1 MRIFLRNFLTFWI
14 ATVIII
20 VITGMVI
27 SRSRN
32 RIKGPQQPL
41 LLPELRACV
50 QADIRDLERG
60 SLEHAAKTPGATQ
73 CGIIFIEDKSRPG
86 RFGDAASEDIRSL
99 VNGVT
104 PQAPVNLQLIPG
116 KTLVAFDVL
125 GNNAELVAV
134 AVLPVEPVGPPPF
147 LWWQLV
153 VAVIVSTFSCL
164 ALTRHFVNPIRKL
177 QRVTDSFGRGNL
189 DERPDASLLNRKD
202 ELGDLS
208 KTIAEMSDRISTL
221 MTFQKRFLVQ
231 VSHELGSPL
240 TRLKIALALA
250 CRKVTPALLPELDQ
264 IQRESS
270 ELNSMIQQLLKLG
283 RLESG
288 LEEEDQETYSLNQV
302 LEEVCA
308 DAQFIAEEMGK
319 HVHCSASQPIA
330 VRGHREL
337 LKRALDNI
345 LRNAIRYSPNG
356 GYVNVEVAR
365 KPNNVC
371 VILVKDSGAGV
382 AEEKLEA
389 IFEPFVR
396 VSSGDDRAGVGL
408 GLAIAKQG
416 VLANG
421 GTIRA
426 LNLEQGGLMIEVRL
440 PSVPDYVAVA
450 TADGVTAV
458 QGSSE

>member
-1 MRIFLRNFLTFWI
+1 LRIFLRNFLTFWI

-20 VITGMVI
+20 VITGIVI

-50 QADIRDLERG
+50 QADIRDLERA
-60 SLEHAAKTPGATQ
+60 SLEHAAKTLGPSR

-116 KTLVAFDVL
+116 KTLVAFDVP
-125 GNNAELVAV
+125 GNSAELVAV
-134 AVLPVEPVGPPPF
+134 AVL
-147 LWWQLV
+147 L

-164 ALTRHFVNPIRKL
+164 ALTRHFVSPIRQL

-371 VILVKDSGAGV
+371 VILVKDAGAGV

-396 VSSGDDRAGVGL
+396 VSSGDNRAGVGL

-440 PSVPDYVAVA
+440 PSVPNYVAVA

>member
-1 MRIFLRNFLTFWI
+1 
-14 ATVIII
+14 
-20 VITGMVI
+20 
-27 SRSRN
+27 
-32 RIKGPQQPL
+32 
-41 LLPELRACV
+41 
-50 QADIRDLERG
+50 
-60 SLEHAAKTPGATQ
+60 
-73 CGIIFIEDKSRPG
+73 
-86 RFGDAASEDIRSL
+86 
-99 VNGVT
+99 
-104 PQAPVNLQLIPG
+104 
-116 KTLVAFDVL
+116 
-125 GNNAELVAV
+125 
-134 AVLPVEPVGPPPF
+134 
-147 LWWQLV
+147 
-153 VAVIVSTFSCL
+153 
-164 ALTRHFVNPIRKL
+164 
-177 QRVTDSFGRGNL
+177 
-189 DERPDASLLNRKD
+189 
-202 ELGDLS
+202 
-208 KTIAEMSDRISTL
+208 
-221 MTFQKRFLVQ
+221 
-231 VSHELGSPL
+231 
-240 TRLKIALALA
+240 
-250 CRKVTPALLPELDQ
+250 
-264 IQRESS
+264 
-270 ELNSMIQQLLKLG
+270 MIQQLLKLG

-288 LEEEDQETYSLNQV
+288 LEEEDQETYSLNQL

-345 LRNAIRYSPNG
+345 LRNAIRYTPNG

-365 KPNNVC
+365 KPNNIC
-371 VILVKDSGAGV
+371 VILVKDAGAGV

-440 PSVPDYVAVA
+440 PSVPNYVAVA